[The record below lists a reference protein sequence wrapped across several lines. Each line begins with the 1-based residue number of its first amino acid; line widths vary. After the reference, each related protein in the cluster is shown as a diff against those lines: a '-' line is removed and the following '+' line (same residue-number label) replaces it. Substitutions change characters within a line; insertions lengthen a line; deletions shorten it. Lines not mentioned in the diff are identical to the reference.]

1 MTTPP
6 FRGFFI
12 NLDRNQAR
20 LEQMNQQLADL
31 GMSHLYSRVPAV
43 NGSDLGPEY
52 RTELDRGNLGL
63 WLTHE
68 KLIEANRTSDA
79 HLHIMEDDA
88 FLPKDAMSSFPAVLE
103 RAEKNFPDWDLLF
116 TEIYLQMGVSLFRLV
131 AKAKEAFDNNRQVG
145 LAPLKQI
152 PFAGTSS
159 VFINRRSLDKYFR
172 LMKGNWV
179 KGYPIDL
186 YLRSLVA
193 GGALN
198 AVITLPFLTT
208 LSPTTAESDIRG
220 ELNASH
226 LVLNIYRRAAFKD
239 ADIPALNRE
248 IEELSRGLNVSDL
261 AGVYL
266 NVLRYCLSDKQVE
279 I

>member
-1 MTTPP
+1 MPTPP

-12 NLDRNQAR
+12 NLDRNRAR
-20 LEQMNQQLADL
+20 LHQMNTQLADL
-31 GMSHLYSRVPAV
+31 GMTALYTRIAAV
-43 NGSDLGPEY
+43 DGSTLGPEY
-52 RTELDRGNLGL
+52 QTELDRGNLGL

-68 KLIEANRTSDA
+68 RLIEANRASDR

-88 FLPKDAMSSFPAVLE
+88 LLPKDTLANFSIILD
-103 RAEKNFPDWDLLF
+103 RADKNFPAWDLLF
-116 TEIYLQMGVSLFRLV
+116 TEIYLQMGVAIFRVV
-131 AKAKEAFDNNRQVG
+131 AKAKEAFQQHGQVG

-159 VFINRRSLDKYFR
+159 IFINKRSLDKYLR
-172 LMKGNWV
+172 LMKGNWT

-186 YLRSLVA
+186 FLRSLVA

-198 AVITLPFLTT
+198 ALVTLPFLTT
-208 LSPTTAESDIRG
+208 LSPTTTDSDIRG
-220 ELNASH
+220 ELNAGH

-248 IEELSRGLNVSDL
+248 IEELSKDLNVSDL

-266 NVLRYCLSDKQVE
+266 KVLRYCLSDKQVE